1 MATPANAS
9 SGDLGL
15 ALVEPL
21 GDDPRTASP
30 VAGQPIGSTMPVL
43 RHDASSVARKHHGVI
58 TVQQLLE
65 LGCTSG
71 QVRAALDRGEL
82 IRRHAHVLVVAGAPP
97 SWEQRVY
104 VAALAAGPGALASHR
119 SAAALWG
126 LDGSTRGR
134 AEVVTPRHLR
144 SWAPHLGRI
153 HEITDLHLARPTDR
167 LEIPCTGITR
177 TILDLGAVAPIER
190 VQQAAD
196 DAVRRGLCS
205 WDELLDDLRVHSRR
219 GRRGVG
225 ALRSVLEHSYGRVV
239 PDSHLNRLVEKLLLR
254 SGGPDL
260 ALEHEVR
267 APDGTLIARVDLA
280 IPRLRIAIELDGKR
294 DHLTTRAFERDRA
307 RQNRLE
313 LEGWLVLRYTW
324 KQFIETPDRI
334 VAEVL
339 AAVAVRSRR

>member
-1 MATPANAS
+1 V
-9 SGDLGL
+9 DLGL
-15 ALVEPL
+15 VLDEPT
-21 GDDPRTASP
+21 GDDRRTASP

-43 RHDASSVARKHHGVI
+43 HHDASSLAREHHGVI

-82 IRRHAHVLVVAGAPP
+82 IRRHANVLIVAGAPP

-104 VAALAAGPGALASHR
+104 VAVLAAGPGALASHR

-126 LDGSTRGR
+126 LDGSIRGR

-144 SWAPHLGRI
+144 SWARHLGRI
-153 HEITDLHLARPTDR
+153 HESTDLQLAKPTDR

-177 TILDLGAVAPIER
+177 TIVDLGAVAPLER

-205 WDELLDDLRVHSRR
+205 WDELLDDLRAHSRR

-225 ALRSVLEHSYGRVV
+225 ALRSVLEHSYGNVV
-239 PDSHLNRLVEKLLLR
+239 PDSHFNRLVEKLLLAADT
-254 SGGPDL
+254 PPL
-260 ALEHEVR
+260 AVEHEVR
-267 APDGTLIARVDLA
+267 TPDGALIGRVDLA
-280 IPRLRIAIELDGKR
+280 IPPLRIAIELDGKR
-294 DHLTTRAFERDRA
+294 DHLTTAAFERDRA

-313 LEGWLVLRYTW
+313 LAGWLVLRYTW
-324 KQFIETPDRI
+324 KQFVETPDRI

-339 AAVAVRSRR
+339 AAVAGRTHP